1 MRIVVGLGNP
11 GGRYARTRHNA
22 GFMVVE
28 RLAARW
34 GIPLNRESAGLLVIG
49 RGTVEDVP
57 TMLVQ
62 PQQYMNLSGE
72 ALTHLRAQWCAA
84 DLIVAHDDIDLAMG
98 RLRVRH
104 DGGFGGHLGLASL
117 GSVCGSNFD
126 RVRVGVGRPPQGVD
140 PAEYVLAELDEV
152 EFRMLNESADRA
164 SLAVGC
170 LLTSGLVEAM
180 SRFNRRC
187 SEADQELHR
196 GERPEKS

>member
-11 GGRYARTRHNA
+11 GRQYARTRHNA

-34 GIPLNRESAGLLVIG
+34 GIPLNRESAGLLVVG
-49 RGTVEDVP
+49 RGTVENVP

-72 ALTHLRAQWCAA
+72 ALTHLRAPWRAA

-117 GSVCGSNFD
+117 GCVCGSDFD
-126 RVRVGVGRPPQGVD
+126 RVRVGIGRPPQGVD
-140 PAEYVLAELDEV
+140 AAEFVLAELDEV
-152 EFRMLNESADRA
+152 EFRMLSESADRA
-164 SLAVGC
+164 SLAVEC
-170 LLTSGLVEAM
+170 LLTGGLVEAM
-180 SRFNRRC
+180 NRFNRRC
-187 SEADQELHR
+187 PESDQELNR